1 MLRHSSTVTLTVL
14 DTLTL
19 YLWQFD
25 RLRVRPICH
34 TDITNKGQRMN
45 NTEKARYLELIAIAK
60 SDVML
65 ASEFDELLGL
75 QKKLGK

>member
-1 MLRHSSTVTLTVL
+1 MGLSTSLGRHLVSNALATWSEH
-14 DTLTL
+14 
-19 YLWQFD
+19 
-25 RLRVRPICH
+25 RLPVRPICH
-34 TDITNKGQRMN
+34 TDYIQSKGQRMT
-45 NTEKARYLELIAIAK
+45 NTERLRYLELIAIAK